1 MMVIVT
7 LGLMKYGTLA
17 HTLSQGDKLGI
28 LSTMINALFI
38 DRSVPQVQITIGR
51 RNPTISEKQMY
62 VGIIL
67 WTKNASRYPKL
78 ILSLDIDVTRFLMK
92 MFKPANRA
100 Y

>member
-1 MMVIVT
+1 
-7 LGLMKYGTLA
+7 
-17 HTLSQGDKLGI
+17 
-28 LSTMINALFI
+28 
-38 DRSVPQVQITIGR
+38 
-51 RNPTISEKQMY
+51 MY